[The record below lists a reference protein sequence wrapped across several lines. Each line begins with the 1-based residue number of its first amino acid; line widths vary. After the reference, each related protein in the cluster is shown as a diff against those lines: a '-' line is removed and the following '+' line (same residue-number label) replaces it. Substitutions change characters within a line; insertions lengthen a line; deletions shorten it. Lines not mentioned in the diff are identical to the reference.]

1 MEDLELA
8 NTVILQ
14 NFTFRPYFA
23 QHKYVLLW
31 KLKHVKLL
39 EIEMMTKML
48 IT

>member
-23 QHKYVLLW
+23 QHKYVPFVKIETRKIIRNW
-31 KLKHVKLL
+31 NDAKHV
-39 EIEMMTKML
+39 
-48 IT
+48 